1 MVGTGYCV
9 NVSGGEQ
16 AGSDCDGSA
25 AQMMRTHSYLLGL
38 SEIQITEFQGNV
50 ALCIPKELEPESL
63 SPCTE
68 VLAAQVF
75 GISQLRYFCS
85 VLILSKQKRPVK
97 YNPTHLRVS
106 HNGI

>member
-1 MVGTGYCV
+1 MVVVGTGCCV

-16 AGSDCDGSA
+16 EGVYCDSCA
-25 AQMMRTHSYLLGL
+25 AQMMRTHLYLLGL
-38 SEIQITEFQGNV
+38 SEIQVTEFQGNV

-75 GISQLRYFCS
+75 GISWLCYFCT
-85 VLILSKQKRPVK
+85 VLILSKQ
-97 YNPTHLRVS
+97 
-106 HNGI
+106 